1 MLELAT
7 LGALMAGPQ
16 HGYALKAWLERYMGS
31 QITVNFG
38 AIYPLLRRL
47 SEQGLIE
54 SKDERDSEKRKL
66 TTYSVT
72 REGKQRFKAEMLDFP
87 NESRVNARTRFLTK
101 AYFFA
106 HVTPKQR
113 IEILQRRLETLG
125 QWVEHAAETQWPDET
140 YRRAVF
146 EFAVNQ
152 IEAEA
157 VWVADLLAQEKV
169 TD

>member
-47 SEQGLIE
+47 SEQGLIT
-54 SKDERDSEKRKL
+54 SRDEVAGDKRKA
-66 TTYSVT
+66 TTYSIT
-72 REGKQRFKAEMLDFP
+72 REGRRRFKEEMLKFP
-87 NESRVNARTRFLTK
+87 NESKVNARTRFLTK
-101 AYFFA
+101 VYFFG
-106 HVTPKQR
+106 HVSGKVR
-113 IEILQRRLETLG
+113 AEILGRRLGSL
-125 QWVEHAAETQWPDET
+125 VESTE
-140 YRRAVF
+140 RAVDMEWPAEQF
-146 EFAVNQ
+146 KRAVYQFAIGQ

-157 VWVADLLAQEKV
+157 IWVAELLSQERA
-169 TD
+169 TS